1 MKQWNN
7 GPYTLTI
14 SEESDPLYTLYYGN
28 EVVSCTT
35 IRNNETPKETCGRV
49 INNYLRYKCYGHW
62 LNIMALSG
70 YNLDP
75 HLEETWLEF
84 MKSKF
89 VVKLKILLA
98 IAQEEIDE

>member
-7 GPYTLTI
+7 SPYTLTI
-14 SEESDPLYTLYYGN
+14 SEESDPLYTLYYGSD
-28 EVVSCTT
+28 VVMCTT
-35 IRNNETPKETCGRV
+35 SRGSENPYDVCKRV
-49 INNYLRYKCYGHW
+49 VNNYLRYKCYNHW
-62 LNIMALSG
+62 LNIMSLSG
-70 YNLDP
+70 YDLDP

-98 IAQEEIDE
+98 DIQEDLAS